1 MSSFLGDAGMTPLGA
16 SLVRWSQATEECAL
30 IADEA
35 TCAATDNIDPTT
47 ATESESSNSNN
58 NNTEG
63 SNATLSL
70 APLAAVA
77 GLLTVW
83 AFGSLVLGRNSKKQK
98 VSTDVAHGL
107 SIDAAAL
114 FKSPVDGVYDDL
126 RVIKTEPPSTVTAQ
140 SWTESAMYDVVGR
153 GELADLPGMA
163 TESVPWSDYIDT
175 GASAAPFHLP
185 FLGGKVEPGA
195 DSPWEDT
202 GSDAEG
208 SSGPA
213 SIVGDMDSPY
223 SDYYSTPETDVT
235 SNSTPP
241 NLASIQQGGA
251 LLDSFITG
259 LTYEEAASLSS
270 MPDLPPPQPPSI
282 VASYQQPNMLL
293 QPPTLVGQSVVRVVS
308 AAASLASVNGAT
320 AQPGRST
327 PVLLPQPASKQ
338 GSATKAKRGHRKRKL
353 TEQKKEAVTGVVFM
367 LCRSGALSALEQLP
381 EATLRERYD
390 IDPAAVTGSVQTG
403 VLLRY
408 GADSRRAKLLLA
420 TALNDVF
427 RALDWD
433 LAQPVDKPVKW
444 GTIQRDILWKY
455 QKRERC
461 DSVYLF
467 SVEQATLESYAA
479 AIEERL
485 PRPLSELLGDTFR
498 RVDAMGAEMA
508 AQERA
513 EGSAPK
519 QVFHC
524 PVEGCGYS
532 TPERRYIMG
541 HMRVHS
547 GHKPFKCQEEG
558 CGYASYSSQHLTR
571 HARVHSG
578 ERPFKCSWPNCGYA
592 ASQKGHLQSHMLKH
606 TGQRPFRCPF
616 PGCDF
621 ACTRSWH
628 LERHKSKHEEGG
640 VAVDDNDEYAD
651 VSEDEA
657 ELEATQCRPTGS
669 GVSVPL
675 SGPVGLP
682 GVVDSLQM
690 PVHQQQGTSQL
701 MPSDWAQPMSAPPMA
716 HGMVLSSAPP
726 VHLAPP
732 TASGSAGVGGS
743 TTPPL
748 PAS

>member
-1 MSSFLGDAGMTPLGA
+1 MLTIALAAFSEWDPLYDASLDPYGHFLHLADECGRHSEQVCGVLRSCDWSPTDGECAVSGGIVSELLRSPSSSTAWEHAATCRGRPSDECVGQCSWSGAVEMCMLSPQMSHVLPDSSLGDDAQCIDDAWGMLESSGLTCSDLLSYGTCSFDLRGIFASFPTGMTIASICQASCGECGEPCVDQEHCPELLQWWSQSEEGGCATGSTLSEACPRTCGLCKPSDVREDVTPIDAVNAEVAAAYGSSVSAIREATASQMRYGIAAVAASGQGCALLRQHNCTALPQCTWYDEIALCALQSREAMSSFLGDAGMTPLGA

-163 TESVPWSDYIDT
+163 TEAVPWSDYIDT
-175 GASAAPFHLP
+175 GASAAPFNLP

-251 LLDSFITG
+251 SLDSFITG

-270 MPDLPPPQPPSI
+270 MPDLPPPQP
-282 VASYQQPNMLL
+282 
-293 QPPTLVGQSVVRVVS
+293 R
-308 AAASLASVNGAT
+308 
-320 AQPGRST
+320 
-327 PVLLPQPASKQ
+327 
-338 GSATKAKRGHRKRKL
+338 
-353 TEQKKEAVTGVVFM
+353 
-367 LCRSGALSALEQLP
+367 
-381 EATLRERYD
+381 
-390 IDPAAVTGSVQTG
+390 
-403 VLLRY
+403 
-408 GADSRRAKLLLA
+408 
-420 TALNDVF
+420 
-427 RALDWD
+427 
-433 LAQPVDKPVKW
+433 
-444 GTIQRDILWKY
+444 
-455 QKRERC
+455 
-461 DSVYLF
+461 
-467 SVEQATLESYAA
+467 
-479 AIEERL
+479 
-485 PRPLSELLGDTFR
+485 
-498 RVDAMGAEMA
+498 
-508 AQERA
+508 
-513 EGSAPK
+513 
-519 QVFHC
+519 
-524 PVEGCGYS
+524 
-532 TPERRYIMG
+532 
-541 HMRVHS
+541 
-547 GHKPFKCQEEG
+547 
-558 CGYASYSSQHLTR
+558 
-571 HARVHSG
+571 
-578 ERPFKCSWPNCGYA
+578 
-592 ASQKGHLQSHMLKH
+592 
-606 TGQRPFRCPF
+606 
-616 PGCDF
+616 
-621 ACTRSWH
+621 
-628 LERHKSKHEEGG
+628 
-640 VAVDDNDEYAD
+640 
-651 VSEDEA
+651 
-657 ELEATQCRPTGS
+657 
-669 GVSVPL
+669 
-675 SGPVGLP
+675 
-682 GVVDSLQM
+682 
-690 PVHQQQGTSQL
+690 
-701 MPSDWAQPMSAPPMA
+701 
-716 HGMVLSSAPP
+716 
-726 VHLAPP
+726 
-732 TASGSAGVGGS
+732 
-743 TTPPL
+743 PPL
-748 PAS
+748 PPRPPPAEQVSEPG